1 MATVANITRR
11 HALKLF
17 PAGIAAAA
25 VADEAAALPVI
36 KPVPGSSENPE
47 IFEAYEALLAAR
59 DELAAAKSEL
69 EWLGDEWRHV
79 WPLAPEGLFRFAH
92 AQGPKYG
99 IHAEHAELDLIGRPV
114 MREVSSLSAR
124 WQALRK
130 HHNTTSTCFSID
142 TVERLENWL
151 ENLVTR
157 PPHGKTEKAIARHNG
172 QREDAERKLD
182 LAMRYEAA
190 KADVRKRSGVE
201 QVQQRVD
208 AAENAFRSL
217 AAAVSG
223 IPVTTLDGLRIK
235 AEALRIR
242 HPKLIDNALDCDLG
256 GFMVFARDFLSV
268 SARTA

>member
-25 VADEAAALPVI
+25 VADEAVASLPVI
-36 KPVPGSSENPE
+36 KAIPGGAENPE
-47 IFEAYEALLAAR
+47 IFEAYDALLAAR

-69 EWLGDEWRHV
+69 EWLNDEWRHV
-79 WPLAPEGLFRFAH
+79 WPLAPEELFRFAH
-92 AQGPKYG
+92 AQGRYG
-99 IHAEHAELDLIGRPV
+99 AHAEGAELDMTGRPI
-114 MREVSSLSAR
+114 MREVSSLSRR
-124 WQALRK
+124 WHALSK

-142 TVERLENWL
+142 SVERLENWL

-157 PPHGKTEKAIARHNG
+157 PPRGKTVKAIERHSASI
-172 QREDAERKLD
+172 AEAKNNLE
-182 LAMRYEAA
+182 LAKRYEAA
-190 KADVRKRSGVE
+190 KEDVRKRSGVE

-256 GFMVFARDFLSV
+256 GFMVFASDFLSV